1 MSSTI
6 HEGRVFETSE
16 ESYESHYLLESFE
29 NDISILKG
37 KMENLVNWNNERT
50 GITEKAAAV
59 PIKKRK
65 NFDPDK

>member
-29 NDISILKG
+29 NDISILDIGISNIDLVRYRRHKG
-37 KMENLVNWNNERT
+37 RNRCPPVVDGTRQLR
-50 GITEKAAAV
+50 
-59 PIKKRK
+59 
-65 NFDPDK
+65 